1 MLLLLL
7 SAVVLADEGESVRTA
22 GMAGTGVANWSDTQ
36 VLQRS
41 SAAMVLSQGYAMQ
54 ADGDWVGRDWGA
66 QLSVVDTRTS
76 QLGVGVAGRRG
87 AVTQVPDPLP
97 GWVQKGEVPSDRV
110 RDNRVSLGAGVGF
123 IERPVLDGNQTR
135 MVRRLGVGLGG
146 YVERSASEL
155 TGGTTN
161 AWSVDASVAGL
172 PLPSLAVSGVV
183 HSVIGVGD
191 APLWAEAGVWW
202 TPAPWVGVGTDVAWD
217 RRLGAVPIAARA
229 GATFEWQDT
238 LSGSLGYGFEGGNHR
253 VATGAGISAQSVR
266 FSYAFSMDIAGPSG
280 VAGWVH
286 TAGVRV
292 EL

>member
-1 MLLLLL
+1 MLLLL
-7 SAVVLADEGESVRTA
+7 SVVALADEGESVRTA
-22 GMAGTGVANWSDTQ
+22 AMAGTGVANWSDTQ

-41 SAAMVLSQGYAMQ
+41 SAAMVLNQGYAMQ
-54 ADGDWVGRDWGA
+54 LDGDWVGRDWGA
-66 QLSVVDTRTS
+66 QLAVVDTRTS

-97 GWVQKGEVPSDRV
+97 GWVVPGETPSDRV
-110 RDNRVSLGAGVGF
+110 RDSRVSLGMGVGF
-123 IERPVLDGNQTR
+123 VERPVMDGTQTR
-135 MVRRLGVGLGG
+135 TARRLGVGLGG
-146 YVERSASEL
+146 YVERSSSDL
-155 TGGTTN
+155 TGSTTN

-172 PLPSLAVSGVV
+172 PVASLAVSGAV
-183 HSVIGVGD
+183 HSIIGVGD
-191 APLWAEAGVWW
+191 APLWAEGGVWW

-217 RRLGAVPIAARA
+217 RRLGSVPIAARA

-253 VATGAGISAQSVR
+253 IATGAGISAQSVR
-266 FSYAFSMDIAGPSG
+266 FSYAFSMDAAPQQG
-280 VAGWVH
+280 VVGWVH